1 MQTFMSVGLSAFLF
15 GLILI
20 PISIIVLVV
29 GVIIG
34 DKKVRKV
41 GLYVLLSAGIIMM
54 LSVLFCSL
62 ASQVS
67 R

>member
-1 MQTFMSVGLSAFLF
+1 MSVGLSAFLF